1 MAECLLVGLGGGI
14 GAMGRFIVGKISLG
28 DIPYPINTFIVNVVG
43 AFLIGLFYAVGARL
57 GVDDS
62 RIILFLTTGLC
73 GGFTTM
79 STFSREMLTMI
90 ENGRVGVAV
99 LYCMVTVVICVVAT
113 WLGACA
119 GKIDV

>member
-14 GAMGRFIVGKISLG
+14 GAIGRFLVGKIPLG

-43 AFLIGLFYAVGARL
+43 AFLIGLFYTVGARS
-57 GVDDS
+57 GVNDS

-79 STFSREMLTMI
+79 STFSRETLTMI
-90 ENGRVGVAV
+90 ENGRMGVAV
-99 LYCMVTVVICVVAT
+99 LYCVITVVICVVAT
-113 WLGACA
+113 WLGTCA
-119 GKIDV
+119 GKMDL